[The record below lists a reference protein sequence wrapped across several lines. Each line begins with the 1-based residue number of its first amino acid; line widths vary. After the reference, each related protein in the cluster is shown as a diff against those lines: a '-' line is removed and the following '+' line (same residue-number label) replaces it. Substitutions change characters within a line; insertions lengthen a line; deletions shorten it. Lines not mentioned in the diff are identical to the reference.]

1 MRPRFTGLWRHPE
14 FQKLWAGQTLSSLG
28 SQITGFAL
36 PLTAILLLGA
46 TPGQMG
52 LLAALQYAPFL
63 LVTLVAGAW
72 VDRLP
77 RLRILVAADL
87 GRALLLGSIPA
98 AALFGMLGL
107 EHLYAAAFLT
117 GVLTVCFN
125 VADQA
130 FLPTLLR
137 REELIEG
144 NSKLAASRAVA
155 QVAGPGLGGWLVQVL
170 TAPMAIA
177 LDAASFLGSA
187 LCLGLI
193 RARPTED
200 SGPRNGRTG
209 LRGEVAEGL
218 RLVLSHPLLRPIA
231 GAGATHACFTYMML
245 ALVQLYA
252 LSELDLTPAVLGGVL
267 AVGGLG
273 VLPGAALA
281 RSVALRLG
289 VGTTLAGATLL
300 DGFAILLMA
309 LAGGP
314 LAPPAVLLAAGLF
327 AHGLAIP
334 LFDVNQVSLRQALT
348 PDRLQGRMNA
358 TMKFLIMGA
367 APLGAFTG
375 GLLAEQI
382 GLRPTLLVAAVGAAL
397 ASFWVLFSSLRAL
410 REPPERVQEPAPAV
424 A

>member
-107 EHLYAAAFLT
+107 EHLYAAAVLT

-155 QVAGPGLGGWLVQVL
+155 QVAGPGLGGWLLQML
-170 TAPMAIA
+170 TAPIAIA
-177 LDAASFLGSA
+177 LDAASFLASA
-187 LCLGLI
+187 FCLGLI
-193 RARPTED
+193 RARHTED
-200 SGPRNGRTG
+200 SGPCNGRTG
-209 LRGEVAEGL
+209 LRGEIAEGL

-231 GAGATHACFTYMML
+231 GAGATHACFTYVML

-300 DGFAILLMA
+300 DAFAILLMA

-348 PDRLQGRMNA
+348 PERLQGRMNA

>member
-14 FQKLWAGQTLSSLG
+14 FRKLWAGQTISSFG
-28 SQITGFAL
+28 SQVTGFAL

-63 LVTLVAGAW
+63 LVTLIAGAW

-77 RLRILVAADL
+77 RRNILIVADL

-98 AALFGMLGL
+98 AALLGVL
-107 EHLYAAAFLT
+107 SLGHLYVVAFLA

-231 GAGATHACFTYMML
+231 GAGATHACFTYVML

-300 DGFAILLMA
+300 DAFAILLMA

-367 APLGAFTG
+367 APLGAFAG

-397 ASFWVLFSSLRAL
+397 ASFWVLFSPLRAL
-410 REPPERVQEPAPAV
+410 REPPAPVQVPATVIA
-424 A
+424 